1 MCRPGGKENL
11 MSRRGPHEA
20 APAEPAPE
28 PTKAELRRQMEEAR
42 ESISE
47 TVAEI
52 KEVVTHQYEE
62 VREKV
67 ETVKE
72 GVEEVVNWGEHFE
85 RNPLVWGAGAVS
97 AGILIGLGLA
107 RVFDDEEVS
116 RSARKGYRKGSTA
129 EHLTGELT
137 GLADAVLPTISAKLK
152 EMFGLDLTAYLRESR
167 RLPEGEVAVVAV
179 ARPRR
184 ASAKKAAKK
193 TGKKASKKA
202 AKKKAA
208 RPSKKPPAKA

>member
-1 MCRPGGKENL
+1 MKTK
-11 MSRRGPHEA
+11 MSKRVPR
-20 APAEPAPE
+20 AEPPPATAPE

-52 KEVVTHQYEE
+52 KDVVTQQYEE

-116 RSARKGYRKGSTA
+116 RRPRKGYRKGSTA
-129 EHLTGELT
+129 ERLTGELT
-137 GLADAVLPTISAKLK
+137 GLADAVLPTISAKVK
-152 EMFGLDLTAYLRESR
+152 EMFGLDLSAYLKETR

-184 ASAKKAAKK
+184 AAAKK
-193 TGKKASKKA
+193 KPAKKPA

-208 RPSKKPPAKA
+208 ARTRKPSAKS

>member
-1 MCRPGGKENL
+1 
-11 MSRRGPHEA
+11 MSKRVPRAGPATPEA
-20 APAEPAPE
+20 PERE
-28 PTKAELRRQMEEAR
+28 PTKAELRRQMEETR

-52 KEVVTHQYEE
+52 KGVVTQQYEE
-62 VREKV
+62 VRERV
-67 ETVKE
+67 ETVRE

-116 RSARKGYRKGSTA
+116 RRVSKGYRKGSTA
-129 EHLTGELT
+129 ERLTGELT
-137 GLADAVLPTISAKLK
+137 GLADAVLPTISAKVK
-152 EMFGLDLTAYLRESR
+152 EMFGLDLTAYLKETR

-184 ASAKKAAKK
+184 AAAKKAAKK
-193 TGKKASKKA
+193 AV
-202 AKKKAA
+202 AKKKTAAA
-208 RPSKKPPAKA
+208 RKKK

>member
-1 MCRPGGKENL
+1 
-11 MSRRGPHEA
+11 MSKRVPRAGA
-20 APAEPAPE
+20 APPPEPAPEPTPE

-42 ESISE
+42 ESISD

-52 KEVVTHQYEE
+52 KDVVTQQYEE
-62 VREKV
+62 VRERV
-67 ETVKE
+67 ESVKE

-116 RSARKGYRKGSTA
+116 RRVSKGYRKGSTA
-129 EHLTGELT
+129 ERLTGELT
-137 GLADAVLPTISAKLK
+137 GLADAVLPTISAKVK
-152 EMFGLDLTAYLRESR
+152 EMFGLDLTAYLKETR

-184 ASAKKAAKK
+184 AAAKKAAKK
-193 TGKKASKKA
+193 AV
-202 AKKKAA
+202 AKKKTAAA
-208 RPSKKPPAKA
+208 RKKK